1 MGKLHFSLSHN
12 VGSPSQGKTSSSISN
27 IQTWTIQTWKN
38 TTLAQC
44 SVWRARSAL
53 YTKLSTK
60 MVGGKQI
67 ILVFLFLQ
75 PLLSQEE
82 DCDPVFGDC
91 EDTYTDNEEC
101 DDVRRSFILVNCHLK
116 FF

>member
-1 MGKLHFSLSHN
+1 
-12 VGSPSQGKTSSSISN
+12 
-27 IQTWTIQTWKN
+27 
-38 TTLAQC
+38 
-44 SVWRARSAL
+44 
-53 YTKLSTK
+53 

-82 DCDPVFGDC
+82 DCDPVFGEC

-101 DDVRRSFILVNCHLK
+101 DDVRRPFILVNCYLK
-116 FF
+116 FILLRFFVMTMVMITVMITKKDVPK